1 MAPLGNLVRLLPLHI
16 NELPAHP
23 ALESLVSNP
32 SEQRRSVGS
41 SPSQAG
47 KVEASEQP
55 NLISFMEEVLDQ
67 ATIFIDDTL
76 PATFKEGGLKR
87 SAPATAKVRLLS
99 RNISMAEIQAI
110 PWMNTSMYIPRQSLP
125 HLNISCIFYLSHH
138 SAFPFEQ
145 AIFTLESIQVFR
157 EIGQMRKDPP
167 KRGLQE
173 GVAMPTTVVK
183 GLQTSMN
190 STSAYGM
197 IIRSMNSRASQPHF
211 PLCSGILGNPSVH
224 SKCVF
229 CYSISGLERLIAD
242 PITLS
247 DNIRQMSLIPI
258 KCWIGLIK

>member
-32 SEQRRSVGS
+32 SEQQKSVGS

-47 KVEASEQP
+47 KVEASERP

-76 PATFKEGGLKR
+76 PATFKEGGLKE

-110 PWMNTSMYIPRQSLP
+110 PWMNTSTYKTPFSPFRVTRQCLRTE
-125 HLNISCIFYLSHH
+125 HLSCIFHLSHH
-138 SAFPFEQ
+138 SAFPSGQ
-145 AIFTLESIQVFR
+145 AIFTLESIQVSR
-157 EIGQMRKDPP
+157 EIGQMRGNPP

-197 IIRSMNSRASQPHF
+197 IIRRMNSRASQPHI
-211 PLCSGILGNPSVH
+211 PLCPDILGNPNVH
-224 SKCVF
+224 PKCV
-229 CYSISGLERLIAD
+229 YYDSVSGLEKLIAD
-242 PITLS
+242 
-247 DNIRQMSLIPI
+247 
-258 KCWIGLIK
+258 